1 MAFEYIIN
9 QKNGK
14 LLNFNSFL
22 YKKEREREN
31 ENKII
36 WKCVEY
42 NSKKCR
48 GRLHSSGLSVVHT
61 TEHNHV
67 ADIAKVE
74 AKEAMARLK
83 NIAKTTQL
91 STHSVLGTLTLQVYS
106 L

>member
-22 YKKEREREN
+22 YKKEREN

-36 WKCVEY
+36 WKCVKY
-42 NSKKCR
+42 NAKKYR
-48 GRLHSSGLSVVHT
+48 GRLHSSGQSVVHT

-67 ADIAKVE
+67 ADIAEVE

-83 NIAKTTQL
+83 NIAKTTQF
-91 STHSVLGTLTLQVYS
+91 STHSVLGTLALQVYI

>member
-22 YKKEREREN
+22 YKKEREN